1 MKVYVGMSA
10 DLVHPGHMNILN
22 IAASYGDV
30 VVGLLTDKAIASYKR
45 LPFMTYEQR
54 EMIIKNIKGVTEVIP
69 QHTLD
74 YVENLEKVRPDFV
87 VHGDDWKTG
96 PQKQTR
102 ERVIATISQW
112 DGKLIE
118 PAYTEGI
125 SSTQLNGMLKEIGV
139 SPVTRQQRLKRL
151 LANKPVVRVLEAHS
165 GLSGL
170 IVENASVKKD
180 GRSVEFDAIW
190 ESSLTDSTMKGKPDI
205 EAVDTTSRLQTINE
219 IFEVTTKPMIYDGDT
234 GGKPEHLAFT
244 VRSLE
249 RLGVSAIVIEDKV
262 GLKKNSLFG
271 TDVEQHQ
278 ASIEDFCH
286 KIETGKKSQVGE
298 DFMIFARIES
308 LIFNKPVDDALERAT
323 AYLGAGADG
332 VMIHTKDKS
341 EKDIVDFCH
350 RYQELGHTA
359 PIIAVPSSYNK
370 VYEQQLVDAGV
381 KIVIYANHLL
391 RAAYPAMMEVAKEI
405 LRNER
410 SFECNDTCMSIK
422 EILELIPGTK

>member
-30 VVGLLTDKAIASYKR
+30 TVGLLTDKAIASYKR

-54 EMIIKNIKGVTEVIP
+54 ETVIKNIKGVTEVIP
-69 QHTLD
+69 QYTLD
-74 YVENLEKVRPDFV
+74 YVENLQKVRPDYV

-102 ERVIATISQW
+102 ERVISTISKW
-112 DGKLIE
+112 GGKLIE

-151 LANKPVVRVLEAHS
+151 LDNKDMVRVLEAHS

-180 GRSVEFDAIW
+180 GRNVEFDAIW

-271 TDVEQHQ
+271 TEVEQHQ

-286 KIETGKKSQVGE
+286 KIETGKRSQVGK

-332 VMIHTKDKS
+332 VMIHTKEKS
-341 EKDIVDFCH
+341 ETNILEFCR
-350 RYQELGHTA
+350 RYKELGHTA

-370 VYEQQLVDAGV
+370 IYEEQLVEAGV

-391 RAAYPAMMEVAKEI
+391 RAAYPAMMEVAETI
-405 LRNER
+405 LKNKR

>member
-30 VVGLLTDKAIASYKR
+30 TVGLLTDKAIAGYKR
-45 LPFMTYEQR
+45 LPFMTYDQR
-54 EMIIKNIKGVTEVIP
+54 EMVIKNIKGVCEVIP

-74 YVENLEKVRPDFV
+74 YVENLEKVRPDYV

-102 ERVIATISQW
+102 ERVISTISQW
-112 DGKLIE
+112 GGKLIE

-151 LANKPVVRVLEAHS
+151 LENKKIVRTLEAHS

-271 TDVEQHQ
+271 TEVEQYQ

-286 KIETGKKSQVGE
+286 KIETGKKSQVGN

-308 LIFNKPVDDALERAT
+308 LIFNKPVDDALERAA
-323 AYLGAGADG
+323 AYLDAGADG
-332 VMIHTKDKS
+332 VMIHTKNKS
-341 EKDIVDFCH
+341 EKDILEFCR
-350 RYQELGHTA
+350 RYQDAGHTA

-370 VYEQQLVDAGV
+370 VYEEQLIEAGV

-410 SFECNDTCMSIK
+410 SYECNDTCMSIK

>member
-10 DLVHPGHMNILN
+10 DLIHPGHMNILN
-22 IAASYGDV
+22 IAASYGEV

-54 EMIIKNIKGVTEVIP
+54 EMVINNIKGVTEVIP

-74 YVENLEKVRPDFV
+74 YVENLEKVRPDYV

-102 ERVIATISQW
+102 ERVIATIAQW
-112 DGKLIE
+112 GGELIE
-118 PAYTEGI
+118 PEYTKGI

-151 LANKPVVRVLEAHS
+151 LANKTIVRTLEAHS

-170 IVENASVKKD
+170 IVENANVKKD
-180 GRSVEFDAIW
+180 GRVVEFDAIW

-244 VRSLE
+244 IRSLE

-271 TDVEQHQ
+271 TEVEQYQ

-286 KIETGKKSQVGE
+286 KIEVGKKSQVGK

-308 LIFNKPVDDALERAT
+308 LIFNKPVDDAIERAT

-332 VMIHTKDKS
+332 VMIHTKSKS
-341 EKDIVDFCH
+341 EKDIIEFCR

-359 PIIAVPSSYNK
+359 PIIAVPSSYNQ
-370 VYEQQLVDAGV
+370 VYEQQLIDAGV

-391 RAAYPAMMEVAKEI
+391 RAAYPAMMDVARTI
-405 LRNER
+405 LKNER

>member
-30 VVGLLTDKAIASYKR
+30 TVGLLTDKAIASYKR
-45 LPFMTYEQR
+45 LPFMTYKQR
-54 EMIIKNIKGVTEVIP
+54 EMVIKNIKGVTEVIP

-102 ERVIATISQW
+102 ERVIAALAQW
-112 DGKLIE
+112 NGKLIE

-271 TDVEQHQ
+271 TDVEQYQ
-278 ASIEDFCH
+278 ASIEDFCY
-286 KIETGKKSQVGE
+286 KIEVGKKSQVGK

-308 LIFNKPVDDALERAT
+308 LIFNKPVGDALERAT

-332 VMIHTKDKS
+332 VMIHTKNKS
-341 EKDIVDFCH
+341 EKDILEFCR

-370 VYEQQLVDAGV
+370 VYEQQLIDAGV